1 MSSGRLTALSYAIL
15 AAVGENGAST
25 PELVDIARRGA
36 PLLWTSAESQIY
48 SEPKRLAG
56 LGLLEAEKQPG
67 KTRSRTFY
75 RLTAEGRGALT
86 AWLASPAP
94 YPRLQHEA
102 AIRLLAADM
111 VSDDTTLTAL
121 RPLREEIALREAL
134 VAESEASA
142 RRLPHGER
150 YLLLQLSLVKRLLAA
165 HGDWLDEVEHE
176 LGK

>member
-1 MSSGRLTALSYAIL
+1 MSSGRLTTLSYAIL

-75 RLTAEGRGALT
+75 RLTAKGRQALT
-86 AWLASPAP
+86 AWLATPAP
-94 YPRLQHEA
+94 FPRLQHEA

-111 VSDDTTLTAL
+111 VSHETTLAAL
-121 RPLREEIALREAL
+121 EPLRAEIALREAL
-134 VAESEASA
+134 VDESEASA
-142 RRLPHGER
+142 HRLPHRER
-150 YLLLQLSLVKRLLAA
+150 YLLLQLSLVRRILTA
-165 HGDWLDEVEHE
+165 HRDWLDDVERE
-176 LGK
+176 LAT